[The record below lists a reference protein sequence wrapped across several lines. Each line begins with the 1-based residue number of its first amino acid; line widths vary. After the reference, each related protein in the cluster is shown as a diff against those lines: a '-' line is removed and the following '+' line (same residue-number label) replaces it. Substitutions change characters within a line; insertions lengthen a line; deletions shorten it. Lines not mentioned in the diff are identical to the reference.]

1 MYFLTRIS
9 PELSL
14 FLDTQKMKHF
24 TIIDLQFSGRDDEL
38 RNRSRLLIPLYYS
51 YLYSFLLF
59 GLYNRPH
66 QLTRAWIGI

>member
-24 TIIDLQFSGRDDEL
+24 TIIDLQFSAVMT
-38 RNRSRLLIPLYYS
+38 S
-51 YLYSFLLF
+51 YATALGY
-59 GLYNRPH
+59 
-66 QLTRAWIGI
+66 